1 MNLLI
6 KGGIMLY
13 RELGQTGEKV
23 SILGFGAMRFPT
35 INNQAN
41 KIDEKEASSMLKY
54 GIDNGINII
63 DTAYSYHTLDFNEPG
78 ESEPFIGKFLS
89 TGYREKVLI
98 STKLPSWIVEKKG
111 DMEKFL
117 DQQLERLQTDSIDI
131 YLLHSLKKDY
141 WENLTNL
148 DVFEFMDTILGDGRV
163 KHIGFSF
170 HDELDLFLEILD
182 SYDWEV
188 VLTQMNYLDEGYQ
201 SGINGVQYLSSINMG
216 NMIMEPL
223 RGGRLVEN
231 IPREIQ
237 SIWDTAPT
245 KRSPLQWA
253 FQYLWDM
260 EGISTVFSGMSSIE
274 QVKENVAIA
283 DIGYPNTLNQEDKNL
298 IKEVARTY
306 RQRKDIDCTQCNYCM
321 PCPEKVAIP
330 TCFKEYDIAKM
341 LDNPEA
347 SSMQYFSLLDEENYA
362 SSCTEC
368 GDCVPMCPQ
377 MINIPEELKKVK
389 KLFGR

>member
-1 MNLLI
+1 
-6 KGGIMLY
+6 MLY
-13 RELGQTGEKV
+13 RELGKTGEKV
-23 SILGFGAMRFPT
+23 SILGFGGMRFPT
-35 INNQAN
+35 INNQPN
-41 KIDEKEASSMLKY
+41 KIDEKEASAMLKY

-63 DTAYSYHTLDFNEPG
+63 DTAYSYHTLDFDEPG
-78 ESEPFIGKFLS
+78 ESEPFLGEFLS

-98 STKLPSWIVEKKG
+98 STILPSWIVEKKG
-111 DMEKFL
+111 DMERFL
-117 DQQLERLQTDSIDI
+117 DQQLKRLQTDSIDI
-131 YLLHSLKKDY
+131 YLLHSLKEDY
-141 WENLTNL
+141 WKNLTNL
-148 DVFEFMDTILGDGRV
+148 DVFEFMDTILEEGKV

-201 SGINGVQYLSSINMG
+201 SGINGVEYLSSINMG

-223 RGGRLVEN
+223 RGGKLVEN
-231 IPREIQ
+231 IPPEVQ
-237 SIWDTAPT
+237 SLWDRAPN
-245 KRSPLQWA
+245 KRSPVQWA

-260 EGISTVFSGMSSIE
+260 EGVSTVFSGMSSLE
-274 QVKENVAIA
+274 QVKENVSIA
-283 DIGYPNTLNQEDKNL
+283 NNGYPNTLTQEEKTL
-298 IKEVARTY
+298 IKEVARTN
-306 RQRKDIDCTQCNYCM
+306 REKKDIDCTQCNYCM
-321 PCPEKVAIP
+321 PCPQGVAIP
-330 TCFKEYDIAKM
+330 TCFKEYNIAKI

-347 SSMQYFSLLDEENYA
+347 SSMQYLSLLNEENYA

-389 KLFGR
+389 ELFGR

>member
-1 MNLLI
+1 
-6 KGGIMLY
+6 MLY
-13 RELGQTGEKV
+13 RELGKTGEKV

-35 INNQAN
+35 INNQAD
-41 KIDEKEASSMLKY
+41 KIDKKEASNMLEY

-63 DTAYSYHTLDFNEPG
+63 DTAYSYHTLDFDDPG
-78 ESEPFIGKFLS
+78 ESEPFLGEFLS
-89 TGYREKVLI
+89 TGLREKVLI

-131 YLLHSLKKDY
+131 YLLHSLKSDY

-148 DVFEFMDTILGDGRV
+148 DVFEFMDTILEEGKV

-201 SGINGVQYLSSINMG
+201 SGINGLQYLSSINMG
-216 NMIMEPL
+216 NMVMEPL

-231 IPREIQ
+231 IPPEVQ
-237 SIWDTAPT
+237 SLWDSAPR

-260 EGISTVFSGMSSIE
+260 EGVNTVFSGMSSLE
-274 QVKENVAIA
+274 QVKENIAIV
-283 DIGYPNTLNQEDKNL
+283 DEGYPNTLTQEEKNL
-298 IKEVARTY
+298 IKEVAIV
-306 RQRKDIDCTQCNYCM
+306 DFAD
-321 PCPEKVAIP
+321 A
-330 TCFKEYDIAKM
+330 A
-341 LDNPEA
+341 A
-347 SSMQYFSLLDEENYA
+347 
-362 SSCTEC
+362 
-368 GDCVPMCPQ
+368 
-377 MINIPEELKKVK
+377 
-389 KLFGR
+389 

>member
-117 DQQLERLQTDSIDI
+117 DQQLKRLQTDSIDI

-148 DVFEFMDTILGDGRV
+148 DVFEFMDTILEDGRV

-223 RGGRLVEN
+223 RGGKLVEN

-237 SIWDTAPT
+237 SLWDTAPT

-253 FQYLWDM
+253 FQYFWDM
-260 EGISTVFSGMSSIE
+260 GGISTVFSGMSSLE

-321 PCPEKVAIP
+321 PCPEKVDIP
-330 TCFKEYDIAKM
+330 TCFKEYNIAKM
-341 LDNPEA
+341 LDNPEE
-347 SSMQYFSLLDEENYA
+347 SSMQYFSLLNEENYA